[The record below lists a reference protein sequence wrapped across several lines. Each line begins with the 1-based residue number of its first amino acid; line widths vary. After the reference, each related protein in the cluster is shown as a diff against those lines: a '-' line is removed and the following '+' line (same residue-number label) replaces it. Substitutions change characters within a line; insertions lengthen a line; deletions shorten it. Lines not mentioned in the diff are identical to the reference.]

1 MAEIDTRTGFRHTA
15 TMAQRQTL
23 NVSLPKTQEQFVR
36 AQVKAG
42 RYRTASEVVR
52 EGLRLLEENEHR
64 RLLEKWLYEDLS
76 AQELE
81 QLPIEIKDRA
91 QAYFRN
97 LVKEAL
103 EDINAGRVVDGPT
116 AMRRLREELEAH
128 AK

>member
-1 MAEIDTRTGFRHTA
+1 MK
-15 TMAQRQTL
+15 
-23 NVSLPKTQEQFVR
+23 V
-36 AQVKAG
+36 QVVLADDHQM
-42 RYRTASEVVR
+42 VR